1 MNKRGPGK
9 VSCKMKEG
17 TSQEPGWERTF
28 QAEGTAC
35 AKTLVK
41 EGVGKAWRSHRACPL
56 TLAAGGEQ
64 VRRGGCRRG
73 TPVQASVQH

>member
-28 QAEGTAC
+28 QTEGTAC

-41 EGVGKAWRSHRACPL
+41 EGVGKAWPL

-64 VRRGGCRRG
+64 VRRGGCRCG